1 MLNQRIISNC
11 VGGVVISLSTLSSLS
26 FAEDKQEGKAYTLNR
41 YEKNIRKNIVYDYMV
56 KLPDGY
62 DADKT
67 RKWPL
72 VLWLHGGGGKPKA
85 EAQRIY
91 NQVAKLTELSA
102 IIVIP
107 LCPTAEEQ
115 GVHWRHN
122 AFDYHILGEIV
133 TAVSEQYRVDPA
145 KRSVIGL
152 SAGATGAWLMPFYNQ
167 TMFSKVV
174 VIAGVAT
181 PWAIRH
187 YPKDVQV
194 WVFIGEKDL
203 LAIEQQNTVDSAK
216 RFKVDVVR
224 TLMRGVDHGQARTRA
239 MEHPNI
245 AKWLVSDK
253 DLRDGT
259 DMKARRG

>member
-1 MLNQRIISNC
+1 MSRLLLPSC
-11 VGGVVISLSTLSSLS
+11 LGAVVVWVLVFCTPL
-26 FAEDKQEGKAYTLNR
+26 FAERALQDKPYTENQH
-41 YEKNIRKNIVYDYMV
+41 KKKVRKDIVYDYLV

-62 DADKT
+62 HKEAET
-67 RKWPL
+67 RWPL
-72 VLWLHGGGGKPKA
+72 ILWLHGGGGKPKA
-85 EAQRIY
+85 ERVY
-91 NQVAKLTELSA
+91 NGLSKITELPA

-107 LCPTAEEQ
+107 ICPTPEEQ
-115 GVHWRHN
+115 GVHPHHN

-133 TAVSEQYRVDPA
+133 TVVSQQYRVDPA
-145 KRSVIGL
+145 KRSVIGF
-152 SAGATGAWLMPFYNQ
+152 SAGATGAWLMPFYNKK
-167 TMFSKVV
+167 MFSKVV

-181 PWAIRH
+181 PWAILN

-194 WVFIGEKDL
+194 WVFIGEKDR

-216 RFKVDVVR
+216 RFKIDVVR
-224 TLMRGVDHGQARTRA
+224 TLMRGVDHGKARTRA

-259 DMKARRG
+259 DMKAPGE

>member
-1 MLNQRIISNC
+1 MKQRLISTC
-11 VGGVVISLSTLSSLS
+11 VGGVVISLLTLSSLS
-26 FAEDKQEGKAYTLNR
+26 FAEDKQEGKAYTMNQ
-41 YEKNIRKNIVYDYMV
+41 YEKKIRKNIVYDYMV
-56 KLPDGY
+56 KLPGGY
-62 DADKT
+62 DEKKT

-72 VLWLHGGGGKPKA
+72 ILWLHGGGGKPKA
-85 EAQRIY
+85 EAERIY
-91 NQVAKLTELSA
+91 NRIEKITELPA

-115 GVHWRHN
+115 GVHWHHN

-133 TAVSEQYRVDPA
+133 TAVSERYRVDPA

-181 PWAIRH
+181 PWAILH
-187 YPKDVQV
+187 YPKGVQV
-194 WVFIGEKDL
+194 WVFIGEKDR

-224 TLMRGVDHGQARTRA
+224 TLMRGVNHGKARTRA

-259 DMKARRG
+259 DMKAPGG